1 MGPWRCR
8 EGSSPRRED
17 PPARPREHMERRA
30 ENQVPCW
37 GVQGSREDGSM
48 ARVRVGQLT
57 AERQESGDVPKGE
70 KGPCGTPT
78 QPPD

>member
-1 MGPWRCR
+1 MAAPRGIVPEEGGPT
-8 EGSSPRRED
+8 GT
-17 PPARPREHMERRA
+17 PREHMERRA
-30 ENQVPCW
+30 ENQVPWW

-48 ARVRVGQLT
+48 ARVRVGQLM